1 MVKSYLVSALILLC
15 VAIIETAIISN
26 ITFLPA
32 IPDLLLI
39 CSIYFSLLNGRGMG
53 EFSGFLSGFFID
65 FLSGTPFGFNCIFRT
80 IIGYVIGWFGSSI
93 NYRGFFIP
101 TFIGFIATLLKVFL
115 IWMISLFFPAV
126 SSVYS
131 IVSIPFL
138 FELVVNA
145 LLTPFIFK
153 ILSSFDRMT
162 SLSSSEGIA

>member
-15 VAIIETAIISN
+15 VAIIETAILSN

-39 CSIYFSLLNGRGMG
+39 CSVYFSLLNGRGMG
-53 EFSGFLSGFFID
+53 EFSGFLSGLFID

-80 IIGYVIGWFGSSI
+80 IIGYAIGWFGSSI

-101 TFIGFIATLLKVFL
+101 ALTGLIATILKVLL
-115 IWMISLFFPAV
+115 IWVISLFFPAV
-126 SSVYS
+126 SASYS
-131 IVSIPFL
+131 IVSLPFL
-138 FELVVNA
+138 FELVANT

-153 ILSSFDRMT
+153 ILSSFDRIIST
-162 SLSSSEGIA
+162 SSEGIA